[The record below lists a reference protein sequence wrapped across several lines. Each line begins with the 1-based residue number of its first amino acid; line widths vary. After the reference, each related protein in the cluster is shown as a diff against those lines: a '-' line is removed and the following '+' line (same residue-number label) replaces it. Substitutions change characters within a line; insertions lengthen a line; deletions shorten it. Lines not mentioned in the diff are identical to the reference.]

1 MTRQFLIALA
11 AMLTLCAGNSRACPF
26 CSATGQ
32 SLTGEVAQSDFIVL
46 GTMTNAKRDPNGDF
60 QKGTTDLVIETVV
73 KPHEYL
79 AGKSV
84 LPIPRFIP
92 ADPKNPGAKFLVFCS
107 LYSRPQDLARAAVV
121 SALPMGN
128 NDLVQV
134 DAVRGDPVAPGSKI
148 ADYLK
153 GAFTVRAQDEVTK
166 LKYFFGYLDSPD
178 ILISTD
184 AMNEFA
190 LSDYPE
196 VRKAAPKLD
205 AGKLRRW
212 LADPATMVSKIG
224 LYGLLLGHCG
234 EAADAASLRGL
245 LDAPDARF
253 ASGRDGLLAGYTLL
267 KPDEGY
273 QYILSAAKSSGAEF
287 QARYAA
293 LKSLRFFHD
302 YRPDVVSKEKVLVG
316 IKAIIEQ
323 PDMADL
329 PIEDLRKW
337 KAWDMTD
344 YVLSFAGQA
353 GARADPDHAARD
365 FAVRALRAGG
375 TKSGEGVCR
384 ARSQG
389 RPGAPSLTSSRRW
402 RTSGR
407 LRNS

>member
-1 MTRQFLIALA
+1 MTRQLPFALA
-11 AMLTLCAGNSRACPF
+11 AIVLSVGTSADACPF

-46 GTMTNAKRDPNGDF
+46 GTMTNPRRDPNGDF
-60 QKGTTDLVIETVV
+60 QKGTTDLMIETVV

-79 AGKSV
+79 AGKTL

-92 ADPKNPGAKFLVFCS
+92 ADPKNPDAKFLVFCS
-107 LYSRPQDLARAAVV
+107 LYSRPQDLARAAVL
-121 SALPMGN
+121 STLPMGN

-134 DAVRGDPVAPGSKI
+134 DAVRGDPVAPGSNI
-148 ADYLK
+148 AGYLK
-153 GAFTVRAQDEVTK
+153 GAFTVRAQDDVTK

-196 VRKAAPKLD
+196 VRKAAPQLD
-205 AGKLRRW
+205 ASKLRRW
-212 LADPATMVSKIG
+212 LADPTTMVSKIG

-234 EAADAASLRGL
+234 EATDATSLRKL

-267 KPDEGY
+267 SPDEGY
-273 QYILSAAKSSGAEF
+273 AYILSAAKSADAEF
-287 QARYAA
+287 QSRYAA
-293 LKSLRFFHD
+293 LKALRFFHD
-302 YRPDVVSKEKVLVG
+302 FRPDVVSQEKVLVG
-316 IKAIIEQ
+316 IKAIVDQ

-337 KAWDMTD
+337 RAWDLTD
-344 YVLSFAGQA
+344 YVLSFADKPEH
-353 GARADPDHAARD
+353 ARIPITRRAILRFALSAPADQKAAKAYVER
-365 FAVRALRAGG
+365 VRKEDPERVSYVEQTLEDEQPV
-375 TKSGEGVCR
+375 KK
-384 ARSQG
+384 
-389 RPGAPSLTSSRRW
+389 
-402 RTSGR
+402 
-407 LRNS
+407 

>member
-1 MTRQFLIALA
+1 MTRQLSLALA
-11 AMLTLCAGNSRACPF
+11 AILAWSAGNARACPF

-46 GTMTNAKRDPNGDF
+46 GTMTNSRRDPNGDF

-107 LYSRPQDLARAAVV
+107 LYSRPQDLAKAAVL
-121 SALPMGN
+121 STLPMGN

-166 LKYFFGYLDSPD
+166 LRYFFGYLDSPD

-196 VRKAAPKLD
+196 VRKAGPKLD
-205 AGKLRRW
+205 ARKLRGW
-212 LADPATMVSKIG
+212 LADPTTMVSKIG

-234 EAADAASLRGL
+234 EAADAASLRQL

-267 KPDEGY
+267 NPGEGY
-273 QYILSAAKSSGAEF
+273 QYILKAAQSADAEF
-287 QARYAA
+287 QSRYAA
-293 LKSLRFFHD
+293 LKALRFFHD
-302 YRPDVVSKEKVLVG
+302 YRPDVVSQGQVLAG
-316 IKAIIEQ
+316 IKAIVEQ

-344 YVLSFAGQA
+344 YILSFADKPGHA
-353 GARADPDHAARD
+353 KIPITRRAILRFALSAPAEQKAAKAYVERVRKEDPERVSYVEQTLEDERPAA
-365 FAVRALRAGG
+365 
-375 TKSGEGVCR
+375 KK
-384 ARSQG
+384 
-389 RPGAPSLTSSRRW
+389 
-402 RTSGR
+402 
-407 LRNS
+407 